1 VNAATAVAA
10 AAAFVWVGLVIGIS
24 GLEAPLKF
32 RAPGVTLRIGLA
44 IGRVV
49 FRAVNVAE
57 AVLALVVVVGIV
69 IAKPGPVA
77 IVALAVAVVALLVQ
91 LALIRPRLNRRAD
104 AVLAGAD
111 APRSQAHHAYIVVEA
126 VKLIALLVGGIG
138 ALAAL

>member
-1 VNAATAVAA
+1 MNAATAVAA